1 MTRIAVITG
10 STRPRRRATMVAEWV
25 VEVAARHAAADEVTF
40 ELVDIA
46 EFALPMLDEE
56 VPAAI
61 GNYANEHT
69 RRWARTIAGFDGFVF
84 VTPEYNH
91 SMPAALKNAIDFLF
105 AEWGDKAAGF
115 VSYGVH
121 GGIRAV
127 EHLRVTLA
135 EVKVADVRTTVA
147 LSLFTDFQLTD
158 MTEPGVFAP
167 GDHQEPTL
175 TRMLDEV
182 VAWSRALMPLRV
194 PRESGEVPA

>member
-10 STRPRRRATMVAEWV
+10 STRPRRRAKMVADWV
-25 VEVAARHAAADEVTF
+25 LDVAVRHTGSADVTY

-46 EFALPMLDEE
+46 EFALPLLDEE

-61 GNYANEHT
+61 GDYGQEHT
-69 RRWARTIAGFDGFVF
+69 RRWAAAIDGFDGFVF

-91 SMPAALKNAIDFLF
+91 SMPAALKNAIDYLF
-105 AEWGDKAAGF
+105 GEWGDKSAGF
-115 VSYGVH
+115 VSYGLH
-121 GGIRAV
+121 GGTRAV

-147 LSLFTDFQLTD
+147 LSLFNDFRITDITQ
-158 MTEPGVFAP
+158 PGVFAP

-182 VAWSRALMPLRV
+182 VAWARALAPLRV
-194 PRESGEVPA
+194 KENA